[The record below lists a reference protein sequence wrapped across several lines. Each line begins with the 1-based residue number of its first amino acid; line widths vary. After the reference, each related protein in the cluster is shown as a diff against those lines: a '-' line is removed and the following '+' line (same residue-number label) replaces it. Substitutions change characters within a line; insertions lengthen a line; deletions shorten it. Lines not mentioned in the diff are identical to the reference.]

1 MAEEKSPVELLLDEH
16 NNDNIKLYDENNNA
30 VEFEQ
35 IATIPMDERIFVIL
49 KPVTAMENVAEDEA
63 IVFEIQEID
72 EEDCLVVVTE
82 DKTIDKV
89 FDEYYEM
96 LKAEGIDV
104 E

>member
-16 NNDNIKLYDENNNA
+16 NNDNIKLYDEKNNC

-49 KPVTAMENVAEDEA
+49 KPVTAMENIAEDEA

-89 FDEYYEM
+89 FNEYYEM

>member
-1 MAEEKSPVELLLDEH
+1 MEEKSPVELLLDE
-16 NNDNIKLYDENNNA
+16 NNNENVKLYDENNNC

-49 KPVTAMENVAEDEA
+49 KPVTQMENVAEDEA

-72 EEDCLVVVTE
+72 DEDCLVVVTD
-82 DKTIDKV
+82 DKIVDDV
-89 FDEYYEM
+89 FNQYYEM

>member
-16 NNDNIKLYDENNNA
+16 NNDNIKLYDENNNC

-49 KPVTAMENVAEDEA
+49 KPVTSMENVAEDEA

-82 DKTIDKV
+82 DKIIDKV

>member
-1 MAEEKSPVELLLDEH
+1 MAEEKSPVELLLDEN
-16 NNDNIKLYDENNNA
+16 NNDNIKLYDEKNNC

-49 KPVTAMENVAEDEA
+49 KPVTAMENIAEDEA

-89 FDEYYEM
+89 FNEYYEM

>member
-1 MAEEKSPVELLLDEH
+1 MAEDRSPVELLLDEK
-16 NNDNIKLYDENNNA
+16 NNDNIKLYDEKNEC

-82 DKTIDKV
+82 DKIIDKV

-96 LKAEGIDV
+96 LKSEGIDV

>member
-1 MAEEKSPVELLLDEH
+1 MAEDRSPVELLLDE
-16 NNDNIKLYDENNNA
+16 NNNENIKLYDEKNEC

-35 IATIPMDERIFVIL
+35 IATIPMNERIFVIL

-82 DKTIDKV
+82 DKIIDKV
-89 FDEYYEM
+89 FDEYYDM

>member
-1 MAEEKSPVELLLDEH
+1 MEEKSPVELLLDEN
-16 NNDNIKLYDENNNA
+16 NNDNIKLYDEKNNC

-49 KPVTAMENVAEDEA
+49 KPVTQMENVAEDEA

-72 EEDCLVVVTE
+72 DEDCLVVVTE
-82 DKTIDKV
+82 DKIIDNV
-89 FDEYYEM
+89 FDQYYEM

>member
-16 NNDNIKLYDENNNA
+16 NNDNIKLYDEKNNC

-72 EEDCLVVVTE
+72 EEDYLVVVTE

-89 FDEYYEM
+89 FNEYYDM

>member
-1 MAEEKSPVELLLDEH
+1 MAEDRSPVELLLDEN
-16 NNDNIKLYDENNNA
+16 NNDNIKLYDEKNEC

-35 IATIPMDERIFVIL
+35 IATIPMEERIFVIL

-82 DKTIDKV
+82 DKIIDKV
-89 FDEYYEM
+89 FDEYYQM

>member
-1 MAEEKSPVELLLDEH
+1 MAEEKSPVELLLDEN
-16 NNDNIKLYDENNNA
+16 NNDNIKLYDEANNC

-49 KPVTAMENVAEDEA
+49 KPVTAMENIAEDEA

-82 DKTIDKV
+82 DKIIDKV
-89 FDEYYEM
+89 FNEYYDL

>member
-1 MAEEKSPVELLLDEH
+1 MAEDRSPVELLLDE
-16 NNDNIKLYDENNNA
+16 NNNENIKLYDEKNEC

-35 IATIPMDERIFVIL
+35 IATIPMNERIFVIL

-82 DKTIDKV
+82 DKIIDKV

-96 LKAEGIDV
+96 LKSEGIDV

>member
-1 MAEEKSPVELLLDEH
+1 MAEDRSPVELLLDE
-16 NNDNIKLYDENNNA
+16 NNNENIKLYDEKNEC

-35 IATIPMDERIFVIL
+35 IATIPMEERIFVIL

-82 DKTIDKV
+82 DKIIDKV
-89 FDEYYEM
+89 FDEYYQM

>member
-1 MAEEKSPVELLLDEH
+1 MEEKSPVELLLDE
-16 NNDNIKLYDENNNA
+16 NNNENIKLYDEKNNC

-49 KPVTAMENVAEDEA
+49 KPVTQMENVAEDEA

-72 EEDCLVVVTE
+72 DEDCLVVVTE
-82 DKTIDKV
+82 DKIIDNV
-89 FDEYYEM
+89 FDQYYEM